1 MTQLE
6 HEEIKGIVRDR
17 YGDLA
22 RSAAAGGE
30 ECCGP
35 SCCAPEAEADAET
48 GVRLYSAGETEGLP
62 VEALAAS
69 AGCGNPTALAS
80 LLPGETVI
88 DFGSGGGIDC
98 FLAARAVGEQGRV
111 IGIDMTRDMIDLAR
125 SNAVKLGLTN
135 TEFHLAEM
143 ERTPVDDDTADILI
157 SNCVINLSPDKD
169 AVFQEAFRVLKPGGR
184 IMVSDMVLMETLPEE
199 QAADTANWVAC
210 LAGAELKSVYLGRI
224 AGAGFADFEVV
235 SETHLERDE
244 GWRANVRSM
253 NIRATKPTG

>member
-1 MTQLE
+1 MKQLE

-30 ECCGP
+30 DCCGP
-35 SCCAPEAEADAET
+35 SCCAPEADAAT
-48 GVRLYSAGETEGLP
+48 TMGLYTAGETEGLP
-62 VEALAAS
+62 AEALTAS

-80 LLPGETVI
+80 LQPGETVI

-111 IGIDMTRDMIDLAR
+111 IGIDMTTDMIDLAR
-125 SNAVKLGLTN
+125 SNAAKLGLTN
-135 TEFHLAEM
+135 TEFFHADM

-157 SNCVINLSPDKD
+157 SNCVINLAPDKE
-169 AVFQEAFRVLKPGGR
+169 AVFREAFRVLKPGGR
-184 IMVSDMVLMETLPEE
+184 LMVSDMVLVEAIPED

-224 AGAGFADFEVV
+224 AGAGFADVEVL
-235 SETHLERDE
+235 SETHLESDE
-244 GWRANVRSM
+244 DWRANVRSM
-253 NIRATKPTG
+253 NIKAAKPAS

>member
-22 RSAAAGGE
+22 RHAAAGGDD
-30 ECCGP
+30 CCGT
-35 SCCAPEAEADAET
+35 SCCAPEADSESVV
-48 GVRLYSAGETEGLP
+48 GLYTAGETQGLP

-80 LLPGETVI
+80 LRKGETVI

-111 IGIDMTRDMIDLAR
+111 IGIDMTQDMIDLAR
-125 SNAVKLGLTN
+125 SNAGKLGLTN
-135 TEFHLAEM
+135 TEFHLSEM
-143 ERTPVDDDTADILI
+143 ERTPVEDDTADILI
-157 SNCVINLSPDKD
+157 SNCVINLAPDKD
-169 AVFQEAFRVLKPGGR
+169 AVFREAFRVLKPGGR
-184 IMVSDMVLMETLPEE
+184 LMVSDMVLVEDIPEE

-210 LAGAELKSVYLGRI
+210 LAGAELKEVYLGRI
-224 AGAGFADFEVV
+224 TDVGFDDVEIV
-235 SETHLERDE
+235 SETHLENGE
-244 GWRANVRSM
+244 GWRSRVRSM
-253 NIRATKPTG
+253 NIKATKPAG

>member
-22 RSAAAGGE
+22 RQAAAGGE
-30 ECCGP
+30 DCCGP
-35 SCCAPEAEADAET
+35 SCCTSETEAETAM
-48 GVRLYSAGETEGLP
+48 GLYTAGETEGLP
-62 VEALAAS
+62 VEVLAAS

-80 LLPGETVI
+80 LRNGETVI

-111 IGIDMTRDMIDLAR
+111 IGIDMTQDMVDLAR
-125 SNAVKLGLTN
+125 SNAGKLGLSN

-143 ERTPVDDDTADILI
+143 ERTPLDDGTADILI
-157 SNCVINLSPDKD
+157 SNCVINLAPDKD
-169 AVFQEAFRVLKPGGR
+169 AVFREAFRVLKPGGR
-184 IMVSDMVLMETLPEE
+184 LMVSDMVLVEVIPEE

-210 LAGAELKSVYLGRI
+210 LAGAELKEVYLGRI
-224 AGAGFADFEVV
+224 ADAGFADVEVL
-235 SETHLERDE
+235 SETHLGNSD
-244 GWRANVRSM
+244 GWRSRVRSM
-253 NIRATKPTG
+253 NIKATKPGR